1 MDAELSWRREKVQLD
16 IELEL
21 FGALRGLEVGDRLTL
36 PVNGEHVGDLRA
48 ALQTHAGSHWPSASA
63 SMLASCAFATSSEIL
78 RDPQALP
85 ADGRMA
91 VLPPVSGG

>member
-1 MDAELSWRREKVQLD
+1 MRLD

-21 FGALRGLEVGDRLTL
+21 FGALRGLETSDRLTL
-36 PVNGEHVGDLRA
+36 PVNGGHVSDLRA
-48 ALQTHAGSHWPSASA
+48 ALQAHAGAHWPGASA
-63 SMLASCAFATSSEIL
+63 GMLASCAFATSSEIL
-78 RDPQALP
+78 RDPQPLP

>member
-1 MDAELSWRREKVQLD
+1 MEKLRLD
-16 IELEL
+16 IDLEL
-21 FGALRGLEVGDRLTL
+21 FGALRGLEAGDRLLL
-36 PVNGEHVGDLRA
+36 PVSGERVADLRA
-48 ALQTHAGSHWPSASA
+48 ALQAHAGAHWPGASA
-63 SMLASCAFATSSEIL
+63 GILASCAFATSSEIL

>member
-1 MDAELSWRREKVQLD
+1 MD

-21 FGALRGLEVGDRLTL
+21 FGALRGLEAGDCLTL
-36 PVNGEHVGDLRA
+36 PVSGWQVADLRR
-48 ALQTHAGSHWPSASA
+48 ALQVHAGAHWPNASA
-63 SMLASCAFATSSEIL
+63 GILASCAFATSSEIL
-78 RDPQALP
+78 RDAQALP

>member
-1 MDAELSWRREKVQLD
+1 MD

-21 FGALRGLEVGDRLTL
+21 FGALRGLEAGDRLALT
-36 PVNGEHVGDLRA
+36 VHGEHVADLRA
-48 ALQTHAGSHWPSASA
+48 ALQTHASAHWPSASA

-78 RDPQALP
+78 RDAQPLP
-85 ADGRMA
+85 ADGQMA

>member
-1 MDAELSWRREKVQLD
+1 MPLD

-21 FGALRGLEVGDRLTL
+21 FGALRGLETGDRLVVSVTG
-36 PVNGEHVGDLRA
+36 VNVADLRT
-48 ALQTHAGSHWPSASA
+48 ALQAHASAHWPSASA

-78 RDPQALP
+78 RDVQPLP
-85 ADGRMA
+85 TDGRMA

>member
-1 MDAELSWRREKVQLD
+1 MD

-21 FGALRGLEVGDRLTL
+21 FGALRGLETGDQLIV
-36 PVNGEHVGDLRA
+36 PVTGEKVADLRA
-48 ALQTHAGSHWPSASA
+48 ALQAHAGAHWPSASA

-78 RDPQALP
+78 RDVQPLP

>member
-1 MDAELSWRREKVQLD
+1 MD

-21 FGALRGLEVGDRLTL
+21 FGALRGLETGDRLVV
-36 PVNGEHVGDLRA
+36 PVTGANVADLRA
-48 ALQTHAGSHWPSASA
+48 ALQAHAGAHWPSTSA
-63 SMLASCAFATSSEIL
+63 SMLTSCAFATSSEIL
-78 RDPQALP
+78 RDAQALP

>member
-1 MDAELSWRREKVQLD
+1 MD

-21 FGALRGLEVGDRLTL
+21 FGALRGIEAGDRVVV
-36 PVNGEHVGDLRA
+36 PVTGTNVADLRA
-48 ALQTHAGSHWPSASA
+48 ALQAHAGAHWPSTSA

-78 RDPQALP
+78 RDAQPLP
-85 ADGRMA
+85 ADGQMA

>member
-1 MDAELSWRREKVQLD
+1 MQLD

-21 FGALRGLEVGDRLTL
+21 FGALRGLETGDRLTL
-36 PVNGEHVGDLRA
+36 SVGGGLVADLRM
-48 ALQTHAGSHWPSASA
+48 ALQAHAGGHWPSASA
-63 SMLASCAFATSSEIL
+63 GMLASCAFATSSEIL
-78 RDPQALP
+78 RDAHSLP

>member
-1 MDAELSWRREKVQLD
+1 MKLD

-21 FGALRGLEVGDRLTL
+21 FGALRGLEAGDRLVL
-36 PVNGEHVGDLRA
+36 PVAGGQVADLRA
-48 ALQTHAGSHWPSASA
+48 ALQGHAGKHWPSASA
-63 SMLASCAFATSSEIL
+63 GMLGSCAFATSSEIL
-78 RDPQALP
+78 RDPQPLP

>member
-1 MDAELSWRREKVQLD
+1 MQLD

-21 FGALRGLEVGDRLTL
+21 FGALRGVEAGDCLTL
-36 PVNGEHVGDLRA
+36 QVAGVHVADLRT
-48 ALQTHAGSHWPSASA
+48 ALQTHAGVHWPSASA
-63 SMLASCAFATSSEIL
+63 GMLPSCAFATSSEVL
-78 RDPQALP
+78 RDAQPLP